1 MPKELT
7 MQKSKMILACTAAVS
22 LLLTACGSSNEPA
35 AQVAGG
41 GEQAPLKVTIGYS
54 ALGAAY
60 SDLYT
65 CEDYGIFKKH
75 GLDAELKFVNSSSQ
89 TLSALVSDSVQIAPG
104 AATAI
109 ASGILKGLD
118 LKFVSLNVPV
128 YYLEV
133 WGKSSIKS
141 IDDLRGKKIGLSNP
155 GSSGDASVDAMLKAK
170 GWPADAVTK
179 VFVGS
184 SSAEVTAL
192 KKGSIDALVTQ
203 PPTGTQTRDF
213 GSVKITDM
221 TPYPSAANAF
231 AVTSEYYAK
240 HKDVV
245 ERFLKADVECLSI
258 LHQDKKKAVASIQKH
273 SGVKDLALAQ
283 YSYDFF
289 EPLWQKAPTIDP
301 ALIKDAF
308 DEAAA
313 KQKTTP
319 PADITKYIDDSIVR
333 KMQKDGVIDNLY
345 K

>member
-1 MPKELT
+1 
-7 MQKSKMILACTAAVS
+7 MQKTKIILSCTAVVS
-22 LLLTACGSSNEPA
+22 LLLTACGSNNQPA
-35 AQVAGG
+35 VQTTGG
-41 GEQAPLKVTIGYS
+41 GEQAPIKMTIGYS

-65 CEDYGIFKKH
+65 CEDYGIFKKY
-75 GLDAELKFVNSSSQ
+75 GLDAELKFINSSSQ

-104 AATAI
+104 AAKAI
-109 ASGILKGLD
+109 AQGILKGVD
-118 LKFVSLNVPV
+118 LKFVSLNIPV

-133 WGKSSIKS
+133 WGKASIKS
-141 IDDLRGKKIGLSNP
+141 IDDLRGKRIGLSNP
-155 GSSGDASVDAMLKAK
+155 GSSGDASVDALLKAK

-213 GSVKITDM
+213 GFVKITDM

-231 AVTSEYYAK
+231 AVTSEYYEEN
-240 HKDVV
+240 KDAI

-258 LHQDKKKAVASIQKH
+258 LHQDKKKTVASIQKH
-273 SGVKDLALAQ
+273 SGVEDLALAE

-313 KQKTTP
+313 AQKTTP
-319 PADITKYIDDSIVR
+319 PADTTKYIDDSIVR
-333 KMQKDGVIDNLY
+333 NLQKDGFIDKLY